1 MLKSTEDGPALIC
14 IPDITGFTR
23 FMAENN
29 IEFSRKIIPAL
40 LRNIVDS
47 NKLKLTVGEIEGDA
61 VVFYRFG
68 TLPSLKE
75 LVDQCKIFYFNFNKE
90 LKLLMDNYA
99 DDFHKNASSN
109 RLSLKVIV
117 HAAEMTST
125 LIGGIPKLI
134 GRDVVIVHK
143 LLKNSIQESEY
154 ILLTEKLLAHYPET
168 EIAGS
173 FDWDS
178 LKQGKDEYDYIGS
191 INYNYIVLT
200 PLIELSQDIKAKVL
214 K

>member
-1 MLKSTEDGPALIC
+1 
-14 IPDITGFTR
+14 
-23 FMAENN
+23 MAENE

-47 NKLKLTVGEIEGDA
+47 NMLKLTVGEIEGDA

-68 TLPSLKE
+68 ALPSLKE
-75 LVDQCKIFYFNFNKE
+75 LVDQSKFFYLNFNKE
-90 LKLLMDNYA
+90 LKLLMENFA
-99 DDFHKNASSN
+99 DDFHKNASSD

-143 LLKNSIQESEY
+143 LLKNSIKETEY
-154 ILLTEKLLAHYPET
+154 ILLTEKLLANYPEKD
-168 EIAGS
+168 IAGI

-191 INYNYIVLT
+191 INYNYIVLN
-200 PLIELSQDIKAKVL
+200 PLIELSQDNIAKSQS
-214 K
+214 